1 MKDPLRTLLNELHAN
16 KAEQPIRAIRR
27 LIAGKVVLILTHA
40 ELTQLQNA
48 AACSAWWAEGS
59 LRTTERKA
67 LLSVAEKVGF
77 VTGIPGEE
85 S

>member
-48 AACSAWWAEGS
+48 AACSAWAEGS